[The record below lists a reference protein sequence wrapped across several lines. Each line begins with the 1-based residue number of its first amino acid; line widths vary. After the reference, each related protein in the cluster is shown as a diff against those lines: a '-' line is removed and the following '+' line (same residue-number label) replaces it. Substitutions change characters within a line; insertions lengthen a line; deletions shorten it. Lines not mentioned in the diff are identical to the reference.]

1 MRLYFTYWWWENE
14 DKAYSWLVDSDWVI
28 TFEKS
33 LWDEQILF
41 DEIIN
46 KSFWYITEKKKYEVA
61 KQKLKEW
68 DGDKDTYSDFL
79 HWLDNKLNLC

>member
-1 MRLYFTYWWWENE
+1 MRLYFTYWGWENE
-14 DKAYSWLVDSDWVI
+14 DKAYSWLVDSDWII

-61 KQKLKEW
+61 REVYADYILAEEYEQ
-68 DGDKDTYSDFL
+68 DFAD
-79 HWLDNKLNLC
+79 HIRNKLNNK